1 MEENQEQGQA
11 EAAQESSGL
20 LANRWRVGAV
30 VLLLVAAGL
39 AFGYSHRQGA
49 MIGQLT
55 SHEAEMSATIGQLQ
69 GQLNS
74 ITGKLN
80 EMSAA
85 QTAAE
90 AAANVRAAR
99 SGQPAATRV
108 AARPGASEAD
118 RLRQMQ
124 VRIEQQQKQLKETQT
139 EVANTRSELEGNL
152 NSTRDE
158 LNGSIAKTH
167 EELVVLEKR
176 GERNYFEFEL
186 TKAKTFQ
193 RSGPVMLSLRKA
205 DAKHQTLD
213 LAMIVNDNQLTKKKV
228 NLYEPVW
235 IYDTND
241 PQPVQVVVNKIDR
254 ERVHGYVSAPKYS
267 QADLAASATPVSA
280 TPSSPGPNPTTS
292 ASTPSQ

>member
-1 MEENQEQGQA
+1 MEENQEQRQA
-11 EAAQESSGL
+11 EVAQESSGL
-20 LANRWRVGAV
+20 LGNRWRVGAV
-30 VLLLVAAGL
+30 VLLLVAVGL
-39 AFGYSHRQGA
+39 AFGYGHRQGA
-49 MIGQLT
+49 MIGQLV
-55 SHEAEMSATIGQLQ
+55 SHETEMSATIGQMQ

-74 ITGKLN
+74 ITGKLS

-90 AAANVRAAR
+90 LPANVRAAR
-99 SGQPAATRV
+99 SGQPGATRI
-108 AARPGASEAD
+108 AARPAASEAD

-124 VRIEQQQKQLKETQT
+124 VRIEQQQRQLKETQT

-152 NSTRDE
+152 SSTRDA

-167 EELVVLEKR
+167 EELVALEKR

-186 TKAKTFQ
+186 TKAKTFR

-213 LAMIVNDNQLTKKKV
+213 LAMLVNDNELTKKRV

-235 IYDTND
+235 IYETND
-241 PQPVQVVVNKIDR
+241 SQPVQVVVNKIDR

-280 TPSSPGPNPTTS
+280 TPSPGPNATTN
-292 ASTPSQ
+292 ASTPSR

>member
-1 MEENQEQGQA
+1 MEESQEQKQA
-11 EAAQESSGL
+11 EAAQESSGR
-20 LANRWRVGAV
+20 LANRWRVGAF
-30 VLLLVAAGL
+30 VLLFVAAAF
-39 AFGYSHRQGA
+39 AFGYGRRQGA
-49 MIGQLT
+49 MIGQLV
-55 SHEAEMSATIGQLQ
+55 SHDAEMSATIGQMQ

-90 AAANVRAAR
+90 VPANVRTTR
-99 SGQPAATRV
+99 SGQPAATRA
-108 AARPGASEAD
+108 AARPEAD

-139 EVANTRSELEGNL
+139 EVAQTRSELEGNL
-152 NSTRDE
+152 SSTRDE

-167 EELVVLEKR
+167 EELVALEKR

-186 TKAKTFQ
+186 AKEKRFQ

-213 LAMIVNDNQLTKKKV
+213 LAMIVNDNELTKKKV

-235 IYDTND
+235 IYDSND
-241 PQPVQVVVNKIDR
+241 SQPVQVVVNKISR
-254 ERVHGYVSAPKYS
+254 ERAYGYVSAPKYS
-267 QADLAASATPVSA
+267 QTDVAASTTPGSA
-280 TPSSPGPNPTTS
+280 TPSSPDSNASNNG
-292 ASTPSQ
+292 STPSR

>member
-1 MEENQEQGQA
+1 MEENQEPKQA
-11 EAAQESSGL
+11 EVAKESSGP
-20 LANRWRVGAV
+20 LANRWLVGAF
-30 VLLLVAAGL
+30 VLLFVAAAF
-39 AFGYSHRQGA
+39 AFGYGRRQGA
-49 MIGQLT
+49 MIGQLV
-55 SHEAEMSATIGQLQ
+55 SHDAEMSATIGQIQ

-80 EMSAA
+80 EISAA
-85 QTAAE
+85 Q
-90 AAANVRAAR
+90 
-99 SGQPAATRV
+99 
-108 AARPGASEAD
+108 AARPAQAGTSRVATRPAEAD

-152 NSTRDE
+152 SSARDE

-167 EELVVLEKR
+167 EELVALEKR

-186 TKAKTFQ
+186 TKEKRFQ

-205 DAKHQTLD
+205 DAKHETLD
-213 LAMIVNDNQLTKKKV
+213 LAMIVNDSQLTKKKV

-267 QADLAASATPVSA
+267 RADLAVNATPVSA
-280 TPSSPGPNPTTS
+280 TPSSPGPNPTTD
-292 ASTPSQ
+292 ASTPSR

>member
-1 MEENQEQGQA
+1 MEENQEQRQA
-11 EAAQESSGL
+11 EVAQESSGL

-30 VLLLVAAGL
+30 VLLLVAVGL
-39 AFGYSHRQGA
+39 AFGYGHRQGA
-49 MIGQLT
+49 MIGQLV
-55 SHEAEMSATIGQLQ
+55 SHDAEMSATIGQIQ

-85 QTAAE
+85 QTAT
-90 AAANVRAAR
+90 R
-99 SGQPAATRV
+99 SGQPGATRA
-108 AARPGASEAD
+108 AARPEAD

-124 VRIEQQQKQLKETQT
+124 VRIEQQQKQLKDTRT

-152 NSTRDE
+152 SSARDE

-167 EELVVLEKR
+167 EELVALEKR

-186 TKAKTFQ
+186 TKEKRFQ

-205 DAKHQTLD
+205 DAKHETLD
-213 LAMIVNDNQLTKKKV
+213 LAMIVNDSQLTKKKV

-254 ERVHGYVSAPKYS
+254 ERVHGYVSAPKYR
-267 QADLAASATPVSA
+267 ADLAVNATPVSA
-280 TPSSPGPNPTTS
+280 TPSSPGPNPTTD
-292 ASTPSQ
+292 ASTPSR

>member
-1 MEENQEQGQA
+1 MEENQEPKQA
-11 EAAQESSGL
+11 EVAKESSGP
-20 LANRWRVGAV
+20 LANRWLVGAF
-30 VLLLVAAGL
+30 VLLFVAAAF
-39 AFGYSHRQGA
+39 AFGYGRRQGA
-49 MIGQLT
+49 MIGQLV
-55 SHEAEMSATIGQLQ
+55 SHDAEMSATIGQIQ

-80 EMSAA
+80 EISAA
-85 QTAAE
+85 Q
-90 AAANVRAAR
+90 
-99 SGQPAATRV
+99 
-108 AARPGASEAD
+108 AARPAQAGTSRVATRPAEAD

-152 NSTRDE
+152 SSARDE

-167 EELVVLEKR
+167 EELVALEKR

-186 TKAKTFQ
+186 TKEKRFQ

-205 DAKHQTLD
+205 DAKHETLD
-213 LAMIVNDNQLTKKKV
+213 LAMIVNDSQLTKKKV

-235 IYDTND
+235 IYDTSD

-254 ERVHGYVSAPKYS
+254 ERVHGYVSAPKYR
-267 QADLAASATPVSA
+267 ADLAVNATPVSA
-280 TPSSPGPNPTTS
+280 TPSSPGPNPTTD
-292 ASTPSQ
+292 ASTPSR